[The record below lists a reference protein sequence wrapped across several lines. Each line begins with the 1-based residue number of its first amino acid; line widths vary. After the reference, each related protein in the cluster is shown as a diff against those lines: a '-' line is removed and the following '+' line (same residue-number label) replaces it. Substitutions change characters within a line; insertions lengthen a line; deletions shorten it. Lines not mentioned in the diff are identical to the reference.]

1 MYREQYW
8 SLQRNESPR
17 CTFFFS
23 LGSDG
28 IERRIGAAQIRGD
41 APGLDEC
48 LVMIRPVPIA
58 APRCLSLHKD
68 GGASRLCND
77 RSRSGTLRG
86 LSPMTTLAPLR
97 PKRVPPRDRYRC
109 CHW

>member
-1 MYREQYW
+1 MG
-8 SLQRNESPR
+8 SLVIVLVLVLDLINPETRTTTRTRRRPTAR
-17 CTFFFS
+17 IDRDA
-23 LGSDG
+23 LGFDQCFV
-28 IERRIGAAQIRGD
+28 IIG
-41 APGLDEC
+41 
-48 LVMIRPVPIA
+48 PVPIA

-68 GGASRLCND
+68 GGASRLSND

-109 CHW
+109 CHR